1 MWHRV
6 LLVLLVIPALVWAE
20 ESLVDRAEK
29 LREGHLPTKP
39 PIWATA
45 DSVKMPEIYRVS
57 GIGLYVPSLW
67 NAHPKIE
74 TMPEMQQTTSSANY
88 ESLVAWLLLKED
100 LQYLKEWSETAAN
113 PSELAK
119 AELALATLELGEADS
134 LFRATLVNP
143 DPTFQRLGKVGL
155 AKVLQKKQK
164 YQEALDLLITAWT
177 PDQISDDVIFQA
189 ALCMQNLGE
198 TSESM
203 DLLEEVLKWN
213 KYHELGHYYLGNG
226 YARKNYSE
234 LESTSPYL
242 KCDGSNKC
250 ARDYVVEG
258 SKEWMSGDFEAALT
272 QFFAALE
279 LVPDYGRAHNGVAKC
294 LEQMRLRENVYRA
307 ADQAAFDEKPFPQ
320 IPMIE
325 KYILNWESL
334 SERHRKQVAIS
345 VEPWKAYIPVLVASG
360 SHHYIKPLHEKL
372 SEVPGLETIADQRI
386 SYDSRLWDDVR
397 GCGGYTT
404 VTGIEDVE
412 RSIYNKYN
420 TVLHE
425 LTHQVHGV
433 FPPEDQ
439 QKIEDLYREA
449 SAKDAAGEEIFVSR
463 YQGSSVWEYFAE
475 GMNSYFSPARNEFD
489 TREITKERLLRLDP
503 KLVKLLEFYMTAPNV
518 EACYPVGLIT
528 AADNEVEMG
537 KLDIALEFA
546 RQAENRDPKSEVVLR
561 AVSRVASLLDE
572 DELSLKY
579 AEHLVTSYPD
589 KAASYQ
595 RLAWSRAFADGKFEE
610 ILSLVQAGLPKTA
623 GPERTQLIREIAD
636 WQVIC
641 GKFAQAVVNYELV
654 LAEQGTNDEA
664 LRGYAEAL
672 FWADQPAKS
681 DSVYQVALLRRS
693 GSVSLRLEYA
703 RLLLLTG
710 KLDAAKAQID
720 EAEVLKP
727 EDGRVAAHRAWWAEL
742 SGDHKQALDFAIAAT
757 DQYPNDALVQTI
769 SSYLLRKND
778 RDRVLIP
785 SWRYSPKESS
795 YEAENFWDAPT
806 VILHDNG
813 LTKLSK

>member
-1 MWHRV
+1 MLRKI
-6 LLVLLVIPALVWAE
+6 LLVLLVLPSLLWAE
-20 ESLVDRAEK
+20 ESLVERAEK
-29 LREGHLPTKP
+29 LRGQHMPQKP

-45 DSVKMPEIYRVS
+45 DSVNVPEMYRVS

-67 NAHPKIE
+67 NAHPRIE
-74 TMPEMQQTTSSANY
+74 TLPEMQQTTSSAKY

-119 AELALATLELGEADS
+119 AEFALATLKLAEADS
-134 LFRATLVNP
+134 LFRVTLTNP
-143 DPTFQRLGKVGL
+143 DPTFQRLGKIGL
-155 AKVLQKKQK
+155 AKVLQKQQK
-164 YQEALDLLITAWT
+164 YQEALDLLTTAWT

-189 ALCMQNLGE
+189 ALCKLNLGE

-213 KYHELGHYYLGNG
+213 KYHEFGHYYLGNG
-226 YARKNYSE
+226 FARKNYTE

-242 KCDGSNKC
+242 KCDGSNTC
-250 ARDYVVEG
+250 ARDYVVDG
-258 SKEWMSGDFEAALT
+258 SEEWMHGEFEAAMEH
-272 QFFAALE
+272 FFAALE
-279 LVPDYGRAHNGVAKC
+279 LIPDYGRAHNGVAKC
-294 LEQMRLRENVYRA
+294 LEQMRLHENVYRE
-307 ADQAAFDEKPFPQ
+307 ADQAAFDAKPFPQ
-320 IPMIE
+320 IPLIE
-325 KYILNWESL
+325 QYILNWESL
-334 SERHRKQVAIS
+334 SDRHKKQVAIS
-345 VEPWKAYIPVLVASG
+345 VEPWKDYLPVLVASG

-397 GCGGYTT
+397 GCGGFTT

-433 FPPEDQ
+433 FPPEDM

-475 GMNSYFSPARNEFD
+475 GMNSYFSPRRNEYD
-489 TREITKERLLRLDP
+489 TREITKERLLKLDP
-503 KLVKLLEFYMTAPNV
+503 NLVLLLEHYMKTPNL

-528 AADNEVEMG
+528 AADNEVEQG
-537 KLDIALEFA
+537 KLETAMDFA
-546 RQAENRDPKSEVVLR
+546 RQAEARDAKSEVVLR
-561 AVSRVASLLDE
+561 AISRIASLQDLDE
-572 DELSLKY
+572 ISQSY
-579 AEHLVTSYPD
+579 AERLVTLYPG

-595 RLAWSRAFADGKFEE
+595 QLAWSKAFAGGKFEE
-610 ILSLVQAGLPKTA
+610 ILSLVQNGLPKMT
-623 GPERTQLIREIAD
+623 GSEKTQLTREIAG
-636 WQVIC
+636 WQVNC
-641 GKFAQAVVNYELV
+641 GKFAEAVVNYELV
-654 LAEQGTNDEA
+654 LAEQGTDDEA

-672 FWADQPAKS
+672 FWSGQAAKA
-681 DSVYQVALLRRS
+681 DSVYQVALKRRS
-693 GSVSLRLEYA
+693 GVTALRLEYA

-710 KLDAAKAQID
+710 QLEAAKAQID
-720 EAEVLKP
+720 EAELLKP
-727 EDGRVAAHRAWWAEL
+727 SDGRVAAHRAWWAEL
-742 SGDHKQALDFAIAAT
+742 SGDHKQALDQAIAALQ
-757 DQYPNDALVQTI
+757 QYPNDALVQTI
-769 SSYLLRKND
+769 SGHLLSKSE
-778 RDRVLIP
+778 RDMNATP
-785 SWRYSPKESS
+785 SWRYNAKESS
-795 YEAENFWDAPT
+795 FEVENFWDAAT
-806 VILHDNG
+806 VMLHDNG

>member
-1 MWHRV
+1 MLRRV
-6 LLVLLVIPALVWAE
+6 LLALVVIPTLVWAE
-20 ESLVDRAEK
+20 ESLVERAEK
-29 LREGHLPTKP
+29 LRQGRALPNTP
-39 PIWATA
+39 RLNSTGIYGYIPALWAVEADILRNTA
-45 DSVKMPEIYRVS
+45 PDKLEINGS
-57 GIGLYVPSLW
+57 P
-67 NAHPKIE
+67 AK
-74 TMPEMQQTTSSANY
+74 Y
-88 ESLVAWLLLKED
+88 ESVVAWNLLTENLPALKT
-100 LQYLKEWSETAAN
+100 WSERVAN
-113 PSELAK
+113 PNELAK
-119 AELALATLELGEADS
+119 AELAFALLDLKSADS
-134 LFRATLVNP
+134 LYRIVLTNP

-164 YQEALDLLITAWT
+164 YQEALELLVTAWV
-177 PDQISDDVIFQA
+177 PEQISDDVIFQA
-189 ALCMQNLGE
+189 ALCKQNLGE

-203 DLLEEVLKWN
+203 DLLEEVLRWN
-213 KYHELGHYYLGNG
+213 PRHELGHYYLGNG

-242 KCDGSNKC
+242 KCDGSSQC
-250 ARDYVVEG
+250 ARDYVVDG
-258 SKEWMSGDFEAALT
+258 SEEWMRGEFEAAMDH
-272 QFFAALE
+272 FFAALE

-307 ADQAAFDEKPFPQ
+307 ADQAAFDAKPYPQ
-320 IPMIE
+320 IPKIE
-325 KYILNWESL
+325 QYILNWESL

-345 VEPWKAYIPVLVASG
+345 VEPWKDYIPVLVASG

-475 GMNSYFSPARNEFD
+475 GMNSYFSPRRNEFD

-503 KLVKLLEFYMTAPNV
+503 KLVTLLEYYMAAPNV

-528 AADNEVEMG
+528 AADNEVEQG
-537 KLDIALEFA
+537 KLETAIEFA
-546 RQAENRDPKSEVVLR
+546 RQAETRDPNSEVVLR
-561 AVSRVASLLDE
+561 AVSRISSLMDQDE
-572 DELSLKY
+572 ISLKY
-579 AEHLVTSYPD
+579 AERLVTSYPD

-595 RLAWSRAFADGKFEE
+595 RLAWSKAFTDGKFEE
-610 ILSLVQAGLPKTA
+610 ILSLVQDGLAKTA
-623 GPERTQLIREIAD
+623 GSERTQLIREVAD

-641 GKFAQAVVNYELV
+641 GKFPQAVVNYELV
-654 LAEQGTNDEA
+654 LSEQGTDDEA

-672 FWADQPAKS
+672 FWADQSAKL
-681 DSVYQVALLRRS
+681 DSVYQVALMRRS
-693 GSVSLRLEYA
+693 GVVSLRLDYA

-710 KLDAAKAQID
+710 QLDAAKSQID

-727 EDGRVAAHRAWWAEL
+727 SDGRVAAHRAWWAEL
-742 SGDHKQALDFAIAAT
+742 SGDHKQALDLVITAIE
-757 DQYPNDALVQTI
+757 QYPNDALVQTI
-769 SSYLLRKND
+769 SGHLLRKTDHD
-778 RDRVLIP
+778 RIVIP
-785 SWRYSPKESS
+785 SWRYNPKESS
-795 YEAENFWDAPT
+795 YEVENFWDAPT
-806 VILHDNG
+806 VTLHNNG